1 MRESRYID
9 IFLPIIGREIL
20 PLLLGYV
27 FVWMWGENYFW
38 HAVGDI
44 ASVVER
50 ERDKER
56 GKERETKREIELAKG
71 EGERN
76 HILLNGQQIHE
87 LG

>member
-1 MRESRYID
+1 
-9 IFLPIIGREIL
+9 
-20 PLLLGYV
+20 V
-27 FVWMWGENYFW
+27 GE
-38 HAVGDI
+38 I

>member
-1 MRESRYID
+1 
-9 IFLPIIGREIL
+9 
-20 PLLLGYV
+20 V
-27 FVWMWGENYFW
+27 GE
-38 HAVGDI
+38 I

-56 GKERETKREIELAKG
+56 GKEREIKREIELAKEG